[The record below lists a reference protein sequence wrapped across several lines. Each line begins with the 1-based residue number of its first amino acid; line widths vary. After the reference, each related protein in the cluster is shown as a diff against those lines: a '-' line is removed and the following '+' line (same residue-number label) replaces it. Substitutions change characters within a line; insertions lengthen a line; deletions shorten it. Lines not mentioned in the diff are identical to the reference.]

1 MPQCGP
7 ARVSRMQTTTTSIGE
22 SLKSARSSVVMM
34 ECTHCGDMQAKS
46 RRGKGGKDK
55 ATKRNDEARNPF
67 QVILTADQARSI
79 YALRTISTAEDPSL
93 RQVAGKSSLVAEM
106 YGVSPKTIRDV
117 WNRKTWSQVKSVCAD
132 SLCFAIQ

>member
-1 MPQCGP
+1 
-7 ARVSRMQTTTTSIGE
+7 
-22 SLKSARSSVVMM
+22 
-34 ECTHCGDMQAKS
+34 MQAKS